1 MFQSSKAALKAAFF
15 ITQIK
20 KFPFAQ
26 ITHICEIH
34 NLSFVFTNL
43 LAVNLQNFILSK
55 LKYSCHE
62 KLN

>member
-20 KFPFAQ
+20 KFPFAR

-43 LAVNLQNFILSK
+43 LAVN
-55 LKYSCHE
+55 
-62 KLN
+62 